1 MNFLILTPD
10 GVGSTILQRLLTIAF
25 YLENVKIYN
34 THELTNGLII
44 KDGVLS
50 KDYSLKYSQQ
60 LCDIIDII
68 SNANKDTIFVSRLAK
83 YHLDARNDDKKSK
96 NQFYIFLNKFYEKK
110 IICVR
115 KNIFEYAMSWSI
127 RNKSGILNLYNQIDK
142 ERVAKVTEVDEEFF
156 MQKCKEYINYL
167 YWANDNFPISEQIAY
182 EDMVTNTD
190 SVIENLTGFKK
201 TFIRNFDIELSKV
214 LRIEY
219 DFLNQDSAKSSFTY
233 SSKEQRALYL
243 YKSLADKLV
252 VEKIILNLPI
262 KNTTLQQK
270 KNQIKNFDSCLKK
283 FENFARQH
291 NFIDQ
296 TITNWDFWDNKFI

>member
-25 YLENVKIYN
+25 YLENIKIYN

-68 SNANKDTIFVSRLAK
+68 SNSNKETVFVSRLAK
-83 YHLDARNDDKKSK
+83 YHLDARNDEKKSK
-96 NQFYIFLNKFYEKK
+96 KQFYIFLNKFYGKK

-127 RNKSGILNLYNQIDK
+127 RQKSGILNLYKKIDK
-142 ERVAKVTEVDEEFF
+142 ERVSTVTEVDEEFF

-190 SVIENLTGFKK
+190 SVIDNLTGFKK
-201 TFIRNFDIELSKV
+201 TFIHNFDVELTKI

-219 DFLNQDSAKSSFTY
+219 DFLNHNSAESSFKY
-233 SSKEQRALYL
+233 NSKEQRALYL
-243 YKSLADKLV
+243 YKSLSDRLV
-252 VEKIILNLPI
+252 DEKIILNLPI

-270 KNQIKNFDSCLKK
+270 KKQIKNFDSCRKK